1 MTIRLRIV
9 SDHRRLLGER
19 SSISF
24 SVDGGTIGRS
34 ADNDWV
40 LPDPLR
46 YVSAH
51 HARVEYRDGHYY
63 LEDVSTNGVFV
74 NDDDRP
80 LAKALPGGHLLKSG
94 DVVRMGD
101 YHIVASIE
109 GEGDGAPR
117 AHPDTGAG
125 QVPTSI
131 NALRTLGRAAA
142 QTDIGAMLNLDDLL
156 VPDNSQNEVLHPVNA
171 YGQAIAHLPTAPA
184 RVFAAAQHVAG
195 PAQAGVHGNGASPGY
210 GAPSGHGLGNG
221 AAPGNGATP
230 GYGATPGNG
239 ANPGYGGPPGYG
251 ASSANGATPGNAAA
265 AAHPA
270 TPGYT
275 PGAPLSGEDEAIDR
289 RIARL
294 ARAAARDPKNG
305 ISGPA
310 LYDVHSG
317 LQAFCRGAGVEVE
330 RLPPD
335 AQTRM
340 LHLAGQLFRE
350 ALVGLKELDR
360 SRGDTRNR
368 YRIELPVEPDDPRPS
383 LARAAVEDLIIE
395 LFSQHE
401 SRRLD
406 AIGWL
411 REAIAE
417 GKNHENAS
425 ARATRAAFVEFL
437 DRLDPA
443 ELEARFERAARR
455 GKARSADKAQY
466 WELFTTFYRNLIEM
480 PADHLPH
487 TFVEAFAA
495 AYREYVKKPAP

>member
-1 MTIRLRIV
+1 MTLRLRIV

-19 SSISF
+19 SSIVF
-24 SVDGGTIGRS
+24 TVDGGTIGRS

-51 HARVEYRDGHYY
+51 HARVQYRDGHFY
-63 LEDVSTNGVFV
+63 LEDLSTNGVFV

-80 LAKALPGGHLLKSG
+80 LAKALPGGHMLKTG
-94 DVVRMGD
+94 DLVRMGD
-101 YHIVASIE
+101 YQVVAALETE
-109 GEGDGAPR
+109 GEQS
-117 AHPDTGAG
+117 AHADTGNGA
-125 QVPTSI
+125 VPTSI
-131 NALRTLGRAAA
+131 HALKTLGRAHA

-156 VPDNSQNEVLHPVNA
+156 VPDTSPNPTLHPVNA
-171 YGQAIAHLPTAPA
+171 YGQAITQIPVAAPA
-184 RVFAAAQHVAG
+184 RAVAPGPASAAG
-195 PAQAGVHGNGASPGY
+195 PASAPAPASATVPAPAP
-210 GAPSGHGLGNG
+210 APSPEEEGI
-221 AAPGNGATP
+221 
-230 GYGATPGNG
+230 
-239 ANPGYGGPPGYG
+239 
-251 ASSANGATPGNAAA
+251 
-265 AAHPA
+265 
-270 TPGYT
+270 
-275 PGAPLSGEDEAIDR
+275 ER

-294 ARAAARDPKNG
+294 ARAAGRDPKNG
-305 ISGPA
+305 GGASAPA

-335 AQTRM
+335 AQTRL

-350 ALVGLKELDR
+350 ALVGLKDLDR
-360 SRGDTRNR
+360 SRNDTRNR
-368 YRIELPVEPDDPRPS
+368 FRIDLPTDPDDPRPS
-383 LARAAVEDLIIE
+383 LARSTVEDLVID
-395 LFSQHE
+395 LFVQHE

-406 AIGWL
+406 AVGWL

-417 GKNHENAS
+417 GKTHEIA
-425 ARATRAAFVEFL
+425 AAKATRAAFVEFL

-495 AYREYVKKPAP
+495 AYKEYVKKPLP